1 MTPDEFRQA
10 GHQVVDWL
18 ADYLSNPGRYPV
30 LSRNHPGQL
39 IDALPDH
46 APEDGEEWQ
55 QIFADFE
62 RHVVPAVTHWNHP
75 GFMAYFA
82 NTASPPGILGE
93 MLAAGLNANG
103 ILWKSSPAVTELEQ
117 VTLRWLRQWMGLG
130 DEWFGVIHD
139 TASTGVMHANSNSVL
154 GTDTTGSRVTGRV
167 NSQGALHAS
176 PTGIAHAS
184 ANSVLK
190 GSTVVSGLLTG
201 LAAGMPVSFNGN
213 TVGTV
218 NRIVTSN
225 DGTVRRVLVTGT
237 DGRTYSLSPTTLSLS
252 GGILTTTTFR
262 G

>member
-1 MTPDEFRQA
+1 MLRTLTTAGIACAALAAAPALAQHAHGGGGGGGIDVGAGAGMNAGGPAQA
-10 GHQVVDWL
+10 GL
-18 ADYLSNPGRYPV
+18 
-30 LSRNHPGQL
+30 
-39 IDALPDH
+39 DARMNSM
-46 APEDGEEWQ
+46 G
-55 QIFADFE
+55 
-62 RHVVPAVTHWNHP
+62 PAN
-75 GFMAYFA
+75 
-82 NTASPPGILGE
+82 AS
-93 MLAAGLNANG
+93 A
-103 ILWKSSPAVTELEQ
+103 
-117 VTLRWLRQWMGLG
+117 
-130 DEWFGVIHD
+130 
-139 TASTGVMHANSNSVL
+139 TGVMHANSNSVL